1 MATATEETVE
11 GAIDQR
17 RARSFIT
24 RFHKLRE
31 QASKLDYELA
41 GLAQEIRQQFPK
53 GASGDSQCRLWMC
66 WHLDVYGQTAVM
78 LVRAAK
84 AFTLFPDEAS
94 WVNVGGWQSIG
105 FLLGFKAAQRRKI
118 HKHAM
123 RLAAD
128 RDRPV
133 GYSTVR
139 NLAHTLGCRQVRSL
153 GGRPNR
159 LAVEEDLGLLRTF
172 LAERIKD
179 GTITTEEMPEGV
191 LLAMKPTRLS
201 EIESALSA

>member
-1 MATATEETVE
+1 MATTTPEQVE
-11 GAIDQR
+11 VVEQR
-17 RARSFIT
+17 KAQAFVR

-53 GASGDSQCRLWMC
+53 GASGDHQCRLWMC

-78 LVRAAK
+78 LVKSAK

-94 WVNVGGWQSIG
+94 WVFVGGWQSIG
-105 FLLGFKAAQRRKI
+105 FLLGFKAADRRKI
-118 HKHAM
+118 HRNAM
-123 RLAAD
+123 RLAKD
-128 RDRPV
+128 RERPV

-139 NLAHTLGCRQVRSL
+139 NIAHTLGCRQTHAN
-153 GGRPNR
+153 GRPNR
-159 LAVEEDLGLLRTF
+159 LTVEEDLGLLRTY

-179 GTITTEEMPEGV
+179 GTINANDLPEGV
-191 LLAMKPTRLS
+191 LIAMKPTRLS
-201 EIESALSA
+201 QIESALSS